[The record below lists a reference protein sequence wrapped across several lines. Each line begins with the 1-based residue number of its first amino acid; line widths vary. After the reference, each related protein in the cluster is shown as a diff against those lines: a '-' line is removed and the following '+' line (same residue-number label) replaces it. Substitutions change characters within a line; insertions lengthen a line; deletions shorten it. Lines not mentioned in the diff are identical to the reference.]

1 MVCQKPTC
9 PKILL
14 TSLVLNVSPNL
25 HIMTLTEDA
34 ATKIILIRSVEECD
48 RTFFSDSLLVD
59 AFAAVSNVAP
69 GLGWVK
75 ARAQFLFDHLSSAY
89 QSVLHLAKLPTSVML
104 PVCFIAL
111 VLGFATNLLGPAE
124 KIHVVRNPVL
134 LLVAWNLFVYL
145 VLFLVFLVKPRKR
158 NVVYSSAS
166 KPSGQQSTNNPQR
179 AAAEAKINIPRLAQF
194 LMPGLWHFFHRV
206 ALSVSEKKKLAE
218 VVSRFSVN
226 WYAVAAPQVVARWEV
241 MLHLGA
247 LFLATGAVAGMYFQG
262 LFQGYQVIWS
272 STFITGKSSVVAFVH
287 FLFGPSLWVSD
298 LLGLGLAGAIDAARL
313 LSPQGDKAAAWI
325 HLFSIS
331 VMITIVIP
339 RAALAARQWRNI
351 KRRHKDIGLRLDP
364 YYGEVIE
371 APVRALIEKEV
382 TNESKQFSEDV
393 AAFVGQKLYHER
405 IVPRLRQFR
414 EEGGKISELKSEI
427 RSLSEN
433 FVLQIESYVAQTR
446 LPEFQSTLSQRV
458 GEILKSIG
466 TDFIVLKEPQA
477 VLGGMK
483 IATGGTT
490 DMGISQHF
498 TSAIGLSVGTSIAL
512 AIATISGGLG
522 KSLGVAIVAMLLH
535 TTGPVG
541 FLIGLIV
548 GSVVAVGA
556 WWLGK
561 EKIANAVETLDLPAV
576 VVKTALW
583 ESRFQR
589 LVDDGRKQFEESVR
603 GSVDEW
609 LKALQPR
616 ITTEILA
623 RVRSLWLA

>member
-1 MVCQKPTC
+1 MA
-9 PKILL
+9 
-14 TSLVLNVSPNL
+14 
-25 HIMTLTEDA
+25 LTEDA
-34 ATKIILIRSVEECD
+34 AAKIILIRSIEECD
-48 RTFFSDSLLVD
+48 RNFFSDSLLVD
-59 AFAAVSNVAP
+59 AFAAARNFAP
-69 GLGWVK
+69 GLSWVK

-89 QSVLHLAKLPTSVML
+89 QSVIHLATLPTPLTL
-104 PVCFIAL
+104 PLCLIAL
-111 VLGFATNLLGPAE
+111 ALGFATNLLGPAE

-145 VLFLVFLVKPRKR
+145 VLFLVLLGKPRKR
-158 NVVYSSAS
+158 NRVSSPSARSAS
-166 KPSGQQSTNNPQR
+166 VEREAVS
-179 AAAEAKINIPRLAQF
+179 EAKINIPRLAQF
-194 LMPGLWHFFHRV
+194 FIPGLWHFFHRV
-206 ALSVSEKKKLAE
+206 ALGVGEKKKLAD
-218 VVSRFSVN
+218 VASRFSVN
-226 WYAVAAPQVVARWEV
+226 WYAVAAPLVVARWEV

-262 LFQGYQVIWS
+262 LFQGYQAIWS
-272 STFITGKSSVVAFVH
+272 STFITGEPSVIAFVH
-287 FLFGPSLWVSD
+287 ALFGPSLLVSN
-298 LLGLGLAGAIDAARL
+298 LLGLGLAGEIDVARL

-325 HLFSIS
+325 HLFAIT

-339 RAALAARQWRNI
+339 RAALVAWKWRNI
-351 KRRHKDIGLRLDP
+351 KRLRKDIGLRLDP

-382 TNESKQFSEDV
+382 SNGAKQFSGDV

-414 EEGGKISELKSEI
+414 EEGGKVSELKSEI
-427 RSLSEN
+427 QSLSEA
-433 FVLQIESYVAQTR
+433 FAPQIESYVVEAR

-458 GEILKSIG
+458 GEILRSLG

-477 VLGGMK
+477 VLGGME
-483 IATGGTT
+483 ITSGGNT
-490 DMGISQHF
+490 DMGISQQF

-512 AIATISGGLG
+512 AIATVSGGLG
-522 KSLGVAIVAMLLH
+522 KYLGVAIVATCLH

-548 GSVVAVGA
+548 GAATAAGA

-561 EKIANAVETLDLPAV
+561 EKIADAVETLPLPAAV
-576 VVKTALW
+576 VRTALW

-589 LVDDGRKQFEESVR
+589 LADDGRKQCEDSVR
-603 GSVDEW
+603 AEVDER

-623 RVRSLWLA
+623 RVRSLWQA